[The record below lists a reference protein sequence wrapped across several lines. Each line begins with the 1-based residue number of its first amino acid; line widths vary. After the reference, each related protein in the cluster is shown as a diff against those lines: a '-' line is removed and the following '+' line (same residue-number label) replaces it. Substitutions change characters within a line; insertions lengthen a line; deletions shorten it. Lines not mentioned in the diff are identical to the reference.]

1 MFQPLSISKLLA
13 PKKKI
18 KKLSKYQ
25 IFYKPKVTSVKP
37 KTKSKKK
44 PKK

>member
-1 MFQPLSISKLLA
+1 MFRPLSISKLLA

-25 IFYKPKVTSVKP
+25 IFHRPKVGVARP
-37 KTKSKKK
+37 KTKIKKK

>member
-1 MFQPLSISKLLA
+1 MFRPLSISKLLA

-25 IFYKPKVTSVKP
+25 IFHRP